1 MDIGDK
7 SLVFIGEGHRK
18 SERYRANL
26 CDRHKFCALRSVLLG
41 TGVTLGKMPAGLRRK
56 MIEIDSEIL
65 RLYNRN
71 KEK

>member
-1 MDIGDK
+1 M
-7 SLVFIGEGHRK
+7 GEGHRK

-26 CDRHKFCALRSVLLG
+26 CDQHKFCALRSVLHGG
-41 TGVTLGKMPAGLRRK
+41 TLAKMPAGLRKK

-65 RLYNRN
+65 RLYNIN

>member
-1 MDIGDK
+1 MWEKGQ
-7 SLVFIGEGHRK
+7 RK

-26 CDRHKFCALRSVLLG
+26 CDRHNFLHCAVCCWARG
-41 TGVTLGKMPAGLRRK
+41 TLAKMPAGLRKK

-65 RLYNRN
+65 RLYNIN

>member
-1 MDIGDK
+1 M
-7 SLVFIGEGHRK
+7 GEGHRK

-26 CDRHKFCALRSVLLG
+26 CDRHKFCASRKRVAGHGG
-41 TGVTLGKMPAGLRRK
+41 TLAKISARLRRK

>member
-1 MDIGDK
+1 M
-7 SLVFIGEGHRK
+7 GEGHRK

-26 CDRHKFCALRSVLLG
+26 CDRHKFCALRSVL
-41 TGVTLGKMPAGLRRK
+41 PAGLRRK

-65 RLYNRN
+65 RLYNIN